1 MFIGHIAV
9 ALTAKRFAPRT
20 PLGVLVLAAQLPDA
34 VWPVLVL
41 AGLEKLEIHPGD
53 TAFTPLNF
61 VSYPWSHSLLLVIA
75 TGAVAGHFYRAR
87 TGDLRGGLAV
97 MFLAISHWVLDW
109 LSHRAD
115 LPLYPGGS
123 LHGLGLWNSVPA
135 TLLVEGALFVA
146 GIALYLQ
153 ATPAKDRTGRY
164 AFWSLIAF
172 LTVIYVA
179 NLKGSPP
186 PSDTAVA
193 WVGIIGAVVL
203 FAWAQWADRHRLPRE
218 RNQSSPSRP
227 QRP

>member
-9 ALTAKRFAPRT
+9 ALAAKRIAPRT
-20 PLGVLVLAAQLPDA
+20 SLGVLVLAAQLPD
-34 VWPVLVL
+34 VIWPVLVL
-41 AGLEKLEIHPGD
+41 AGLEKVEIHPGD

-61 VSYPWSHSLLLVIA
+61 VSYPWSHSLLLVIL
-75 TGAVAGHFYRAR
+75 TGAVAGYCYRAG
-87 TGDLRGGLAV
+87 TKDLRGGRAV
-97 MFLAISHWVLDW
+97 MFLAVSHWVLDW

-123 LHGLGLWNSVPA
+123 LYGLGLWNSVPA
-135 TLLVEGALFVA
+135 TLVIEGALFAA

-153 ATPAKDRTGRY
+153 ATQAKDRAGHY

-186 PSDTAVA
+186 PSDSAIA

-203 FAWAQWADRHRLPRE
+203 FAWAQSADRHRQPKDR
-218 RNQSSPSRP
+218 
-227 QRP
+227 